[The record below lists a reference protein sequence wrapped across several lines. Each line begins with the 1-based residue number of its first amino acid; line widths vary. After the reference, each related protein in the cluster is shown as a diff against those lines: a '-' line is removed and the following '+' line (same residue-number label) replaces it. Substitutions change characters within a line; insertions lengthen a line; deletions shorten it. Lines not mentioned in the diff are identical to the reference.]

1 MTVVPAASLAPAELA
16 ALFNEGFSDYLI
28 PLRLDEAA
36 LADHVRTNDIDL
48 RISPVMV
55 TDRPV
60 AFVLVGRR
68 GTDAWIGG
76 MATVPQARR
85 RGLGEQVMRSALT
98 TAAGAGCRTAWLEV
112 IDRNRAAVG
121 LYERLGFERVRDLVV
136 WSLAATDA
144 APPPANEI
152 DARRAQAWIAE
163 HRPDPEPWQ
172 RADAALEHLRA
183 GGTQLRGLELER
195 SGMVAGALV
204 HRRTGRATTV
214 LQVAASDEP
223 AAADLLLAAA
233 GGDALQLT
241 NVPADAPASRVLAQL
256 GAEAVARQHE
266 MLLRLG

>member
-1 MTVVPAASLAPAELA
+1 MTVVAAASLAPADLV

-28 PLRLDEAA
+28 ALRLDEAA
-36 LADHVRTNDIDL
+36 LADHVRANDIDL
-48 RISPVMV
+48 RISPIVV

-85 RGLGEQVMRSALT
+85 RGLGEQAMRSALT
-98 TAAGAGCRTAWLEV
+98 TAAAVGCSAVWLEV

-121 LYERLGFERVRDLVV
+121 LYGRLGFERVRDLAV
-136 WSLAATDA
+136 WSLAATGA
-144 APPPANEI
+144 APPAAKAI

-163 HRPDPEPWQ
+163 HRRDPEPWQ
-172 RADAALEHLRA
+172 RADPALEHLRA
-183 GGTQLRGLELER
+183 GGAPLEGLALER
-195 SGMVAGALV
+195 SGAIAGALV
-204 HRRTGRATTV
+204 HRPTGRATSV
-214 LQVAASDEP
+214 LQVAAIDEP

-233 GGDALQLT
+233 GGQALQLT
-241 NVPADAPASRVLAQL
+241 NVPEDAPVSRVLAQL